1 MYLCLLPGNFIPLNR
16 SDISFPQYR
25 RYLNGKNYFRI
36 DSLESFE
43 EIRSLG
49 SKWSVETHRAK
60 ILPDHYLI
68 NDLLFH
74 FAPFAVEISAEDYNS
89 MRNLVFSDNR

>member
-1 MYLCLLPGNFIPLNR
+1 M
-16 SDISFPQYR
+16 DKQKISFPQYR

-49 SKWSVETHRAK
+49 QEWLIEKYQTR
-60 ILPDHYLI
+60 ILPDHHLV
-68 NDLLFH
+68 NDLLYNYKG
-74 FAPFAVEISAEDYNS
+74 FAEEISPETYELL
-89 MRNLVFSDNR
+89 RNRAK